1 MSRYTELKAKIE
13 ELQKEMQ
20 DAFNTERGEVIASIK
35 AQVKAFNLTA
45 TDIGLGP
52 SKGGKQKVSGAT
64 PIVVKPKY
72 RDGDNTWTGRGAK
85 PVWLRDKLAAGKNLE
100 DFLIKD

>member
-1 MSRYTELKAKIE
+1 MSRYTELKAQIE

-20 DAFNTERGEVIASIK
+20 EAFQAERGEVIASIK

-45 TDIGLGP
+45 ADIGFSP
-52 SKGGKQKVSGAT
+52 SKVGRQKVSGS
-64 PIVVKPKY
+64 PSIVVKPKY
-72 RDGDNTWTGRGAK
+72 RDGENTWTGRGAK
-85 PVWLRDKLAAGKNLE
+85 PVWLRDKLAAGKSLE